1 MQTVD
6 WGKRHLNVIY
16 SLVTCSENDANDCSI
31 SPAQGKYVLSCAC
44 MRDPGEISLDVAC
57 HVHSSL
63 AADGG
68 PSGRD
73 TRANIDGRDKP
84 RPLHDPTLSGVKVT
98 DSGQD
103 RDVNERLNPYL
114 DRCVSRW
121 CCKSARH
128 WLMAVP

>member
-6 WGKRHLNVIY
+6 WGKQHLNVIY

-31 SPAQGKYVLSCAC
+31 TPAQGKYVLSCAC

-68 PSGRD
+68 LQAGTHEPTLTAEIS
-73 TRANIDGRDKP
+73 P
-84 RPLHDPTLSGVKVT
+84 PLHDPTLSGVKVT

-114 DRCVSRW
+114 DRCVARW

>member
-6 WGKRHLNVIY
+6 WGKQHLNVIY

-31 SPAQGKYVLSCAC
+31 TPAQGKYVLSCAC

-68 PSGRD
+68 LQAG
-73 TRANIDGRDKP
+73 T
-84 RPLHDPTLSGVKVT
+84 HEPTLTAEISPP
-98 DSGQD
+98 
-103 RDVNERLNPYL
+103 PYMT
-114 DRCVSRW
+114 RHCPGSR
-121 CCKSARH
+121 
-128 WLMAVP
+128 